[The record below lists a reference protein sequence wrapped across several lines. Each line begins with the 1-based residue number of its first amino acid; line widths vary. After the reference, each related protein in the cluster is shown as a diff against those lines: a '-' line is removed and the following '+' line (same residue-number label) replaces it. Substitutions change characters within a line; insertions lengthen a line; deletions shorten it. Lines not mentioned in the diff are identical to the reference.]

1 VTATENVAGFGLYCF
16 SVSEVHRPGSVE
28 DLARTLADLRA
39 RGEPYVLRGAGR
51 SYGDA
56 ATNPRGAVVELTR
69 LTKIHGL
76 DEATGI
82 LRAEPG
88 VDFERVWRYAV
99 PRGFWPPIVPGTMF
113 ATLGGSVAMNIHG
126 KNGWRRGTFGEHV
139 AAVTVLETDGSLRR
153 IERGEPAMLDVVS
166 GWGSG
171 RPIVEIALEMKR
183 IETGYLDVDGFATKD
198 LAETLAVLDAEKESC
213 EYLVGWVDC
222 FPRGTGLGR
231 GVVHLANHVHREE
244 GKPLGLTEK
253 EQTTGRLSDLIPKPL
268 MLAVLKA
275 SASDLGMRLVNAAK
289 FHATRLAGRKTAR
302 ESLVQYSFLLDF
314 VPDWRD
320 MYLPSGFIQYQLFVP
335 MERALEALAE
345 AIRLQHRF
353 GVFSYLG
360 VVKRH
365 RPDRYPGPTKTRYI
379 VDGYS
384 LALDFPVTD
393 RNAPR
398 LIALCR
404 AYDELLAA
412 CGGGLYKAKD
422 CVGSVER
429 MAGRLGLGRDQP
441 GLARSNA
448 TSSLSDDT
456 TMAVAPSSENVPL
469 SSVPGSERQ

>member
-1 VTATENVAGFGLYCF
+1 MTAEGVAGFGLYRF

-28 DLARTLADLRA
+28 ELASVVRDLNA
-39 RGEPYVLRGAGR
+39 RGVPYVFRGAGR

-56 ATNPRGAVVELTR
+56 AVNPKGPVVELTR
-69 LTKIHGL
+69 LTRILGF
-76 DEATGI
+76 DEATGV
-82 LRAEPG
+82 LTAEPG
-88 VDFERVWRYAV
+88 VDFERLWRYAV

-139 AAVTVLETDGSLRR
+139 VSLTVLETDGTPRR
-153 IERGEPAMLDVVS
+153 IPKADPAFLDVVS
-166 GWGSG
+166 AWGSG
-171 RPIVEIALEMKR
+171 RPIVEVALQMKR
-183 IETGYLDVDGFATKD
+183 IETGYVDIDGFATRN
-198 LAETLAVLDAEKESC
+198 LAETLSALDADKEKW
-213 EYLVGWVDC
+213 EYLVAWIDC
-222 FPRGTGLGR
+222 FPAGAGLGR
-231 GVVHLANHVHREE
+231 GVVHLANYVHKEA

-275 SASDLGMRLVNAAK
+275 SAFDLGMRVVNAAK
-289 FHATRLAGRKTAR
+289 YFLTRLGGRKTAR

-314 VPDWRD
+314 VPEWRS
-320 MYLPSGFIQYQLFVP
+320 MYRPGGFIQYQLFVP
-335 MERALEALAE
+335 KERAHETLAE
-345 AIRLQHRF
+345 ALRLQHRH
-353 GVFSYLG
+353 GVTSYLG

-384 LALDFPVTD
+384 LALDFPVTEK
-393 RNAPR
+393 NAPR

-412 CGGGLYKAKD
+412 AGGGLYKAKD

-429 MAGRLGLGRDQP
+429 MSARLGL
-441 GLARSNA
+441 ARA
-448 TSSLSDDT
+448 GQRAASSKEISSASEET
-456 TMAVAPSSENVPL
+456 TMAIAPSSE
-469 SSVPGSERQ
+469 